1 MPVSKALGYDH
12 HAYLTP
18 IIYNGVTAAG
28 AQGVS
33 AKFVAFTGI
42 QIRGAV
48 TRATTAGTS
57 ATTPNIVTISGTT
70 TTTTAL
76 TAVTS
81 ASTAG
86 FATTL
91 STALSLNQGDSFWVQ
106 NGTDATT
113 VQSVTLEVYPTP
125 GAVLNCP

>member
-1 MPVSKALGYDH
+1 MPSSKQLQYDH
-12 HAYLTP
+12 PAYQTP
-18 IIYNGVTAAG
+18 IVTNGVTAAG
-28 AQGVS
+28 AQGATS
-33 AKFVAFTGI
+33 KFAAFTAM

-57 ATTPNIVTISGTT
+57 ATTPNIVTVSGTT

-91 STALSLNQGDSFWVQ
+91 ATALSLNQGDLYWAQ
-106 NGTDATT
+106 NGTDATI
-113 VQSVTLEVYPTP
+113 VQSVAIETYPTP
-125 GAVLNCP
+125 GAALLCP